1 MTQEQRKL
9 ICITCP
15 RGCALVVTV
24 GGETVIKTEGNS
36 CKRGV
41 DYATGELKDPRRM
54 VTTTV
59 RVKGGVHPLAPVY
72 TESPIPKPRIL
83 DLLAEIRKI
92 ELTAPVKFGEVV
104 IANALGTGVNVLA
117 SRNIPAK
124 GEAS

>member
-1 MTQEQRKL
+1 MTQEHKKL